1 MRKQLKHYDKSIIV
15 ILSIIGCFI
24 YVLSVTWLRW
34 GNPLVDTF
42 RDFWIPLQILKGKIL
57 YKEVFYEYGFFP
69 PYFFA
74 FLYAIFGVHIM
85 TLANCGIG
93 ITLIFI
99 FILYKLAR
107 FFLDEFISCIVVITF
122 LFVFAFGYNYSLEIF
137 NFILPYSFA
146 SIFCLIFISS
156 ALYYFIKFIIW
167 EKEKYLLLWSVFLSF
182 AFLSRIELTLLIW
195 VGFVSVFGLFMVHNK
210 NGPMWKWIIYLF
222 TPLFVCFLGYF
233 SFLYNMQA
241 FAGFKECIVN
251 QIFFHKNSS
260 FTQRVMGLDDLLNNI
275 LLITHSFA
283 IEVGLVLLIGI
294 VSAQISSFFQHKE
307 KSRFLLIF
315 SILFLFFIFIF
326 SIKYIKA
333 SIQFRCIP
341 LILIIGI
348 TFFLINIFRSCEVKK
363 NISLLT
369 IFLISLLMIIR
380 IFFAVAPTAYGF
392 FLTTLA
398 LICYYFFFFEIIP
411 EIFIFLF
418 PSYSISFSKPLF
430 SLLLACLFIS
440 LALSNWHITRNYYKL
455 KNFQIKTDRGNIF
468 SRNDQRALRY
478 SEIIGYLRENT
489 SQDDTLVV
497 LPEGIGINFFSHRE
511 NPTGYLYF
519 IPPVFE
525 FISEEKIISRFE
537 KTNLDYILIV
547 NRETRE
553 YGFPY
558 FGVHYGKNID
568 FWIKKHYSLKKLFG
582 PYPFTKAEFGAA
594 LYKRK

>member
-1 MRKQLKHYDKSIIV
+1 MRKRLKYYDKSIMV
-15 ILSIIGCFI
+15 FLSIIGCFI
-24 YVLSVTWLRW
+24 YLLSVTWLRW

-42 RDFWIPLQILKGKIL
+42 RDFWVPLQILKGKIL

-85 TLANCGIG
+85 TLVSCGIG
-93 ITLIFI
+93 IALIFI

-107 FFLDEFISCIVVITF
+107 FFLDEFISCIVIITF
-122 LFVFAFGYNYSLEIF
+122 LFVFAFGYNISSDIF

-156 ALYYFIKFIIW
+156 ALYYFIKFIFC

-195 VGFVSVFGLFMVHNK
+195 VVFVSVFGLSILKNK
-210 NGPMWKWIIYLF
+210 YKQKLRWIICLF
-222 TPLFVCFLGYF
+222 TPMIVCFLGYF

-241 FAGFKECIVN
+241 FAGFKECIVD

-260 FTQRVMGLDDLLNNI
+260 FTQGVMGLGNLLTNI
-275 LLITHSFA
+275 LFITHSFV

-294 VSAQISSFFQHKE
+294 VSTQISSFFQHKE
-307 KSRFLLIF
+307 KSRFMLIV
-315 SILFLFFIFIF
+315 SILFLFSLFIF

-333 SIQFRCIP
+333 NIQFRCIP

-348 TFFLINIFRSCEVKK
+348 TFFLINIFRSCEIKK

-369 IFLISLLMIIR
+369 IFLISLSMIIR
-380 IFFAVAPTAYGF
+380 IFFAVAPNSYGF
-392 FLTTLA
+392 FLITLA
-398 LICYYFFFFEIIP
+398 LVCYYFFFFEIIP
-411 EIFIFLF
+411 KLFIFLF

-430 SLLLACLFIS
+430 SLLLACLFLS
-440 LALSNWHITRNYYKL
+440 LALSHWHITRYYYKL
-455 KNFQIKTDRGNIF
+455 KTFQLKTDRGNIF
-468 SRNDQRALRY
+468 FRNDQKTLRY

-489 SQDDTLVV
+489 SNDNTLVV

-511 NPTGYLYF
+511 NPTGF
-519 IPPVFE
+519 CNFTPPVFE
-525 FISEEKIISRFE
+525 FIGEGKIIDRFE
-537 KTNLDYILIV
+537 KTNIDYIIIL
-547 NRETRE
+547 NRITIE

-558 FGVHYGKNID
+558 FGVHYGEKID
-568 FWIKKHYSLKKLFG
+568 LWIKKHYSLKKLFG
-582 PYPFTKAEFGAA
+582 PYPFTKPEFGAA